1 MAQQFFKKYASL
13 FAGDSTMYA
22 AAVTDIIY
30 SPRRYYKNQ
39 RIAYR
44 FLHRF
49 PRDYYLFDD
58 RVLKDKRTARAIIK
72 ESGGYSFSSLPL
84 EVRSDEKLAAFAFQ
98 LCPIIGYSIPY
109 MVRRRICTPD
119 LVDMI
124 CRFPTDR
131 LTSCVTKYLP
141 RAAFREYAQRKLKER
156 EAFIQVFMQWGLP
169 AVLNHLVAEY
179 ADIAMEREPI
189 DDTCGPAI
197 YWIRTLRRG
206 AC

>member
-13 FAGDSTMYA
+13 FAGDMTMYA
-22 AAVTDIIY
+22 AAVTDLIY
-30 SPRRYYKNQ
+30 SPRRYYNNQ

-44 FLHRF
+44 FLRSF
-49 PRDYYLFDD
+49 PRNYYLFDP
-58 RVLKDKRTARAIIK
+58 RVLKDKRTARVVIK

-98 LCPIIGYSIPY
+98 LQPMIGYSIPY
-109 MVRRRICTPD
+109 LVRRRICTPD
-119 LVDMI
+119 LVDVI

-156 EAFIQVFMQWGLP
+156 EDFIQVFMQWGLP
-169 AVLNHLVAEY
+169 AVLNHAVAEY
-179 ADIAMEREPI
+179 ADVAMERERI
-189 DDTCGPAI
+189 DDSCGPAI
-197 YWIRTLRRG
+197 YWIRTLRR